1 VYNQL
6 VDKYPQ
12 TRFGFV
18 DIRSDEGERIKASF
32 GIDYIPW
39 TFFVQSV
46 DGQRIAYRFNGLE
59 SVSRLSKMLDDTTL
73 WQNMNRQMAVP
84 EIVSVFGLY
93 LYYARRDLTQL
104 VYSEAFWDFERH

>member
-1 VYNQL
+1 M
-6 VDKYPQ
+6 
-12 TRFGFV
+12 

-59 SVSRLSKMLDDTTL
+59 SVSRLSKMLDYTTL
-73 WQNMNRQMAVP
+73 WQNMNIQMAVP